1 MTGLPDP
8 SVHLVLG
15 SHPRYL
21 TIVRHLAGEGA
32 SLAGFAADERDRIE
46 VAVVEGFTN
55 VIRHGYGGKTDQ
67 RIEVRMSFPAGSL
80 SIEIEDWGR
89 FVDPSR
95 MVSRPLDEVRP
106 GGLGI
111 HLMKVA
117 MDRVEYRKNSHGG
130 TTLVLEKRR
139 VPTPGGALS

>member
-1 MTGLPDP
+1 MPGAPEP
-8 SVHLVLG
+8 CVQVALG

-21 TIVRHLAGEGA
+21 TLVRVLAGEA
-32 SLAGFAADERDRIE
+32 ATLAGFAPDERDRIE

-55 VIRHGYGGKTDQ
+55 VIRHGYDGRTDE
-67 RIEVRMSFPAGSL
+67 RIDVRLAFPPGAL
-80 SIEIEDWGR
+80 RIEIEDWGR

-95 MVSRPLDEVRP
+95 MVSRPLDQVRP

-111 HLMKVA
+111 HLMRVA
-117 MDRVEYRKNSHGG
+117 MDRVEYRENPHGG

-139 VPTPGGALS
+139 VPAPGGARS

>member
-1 MTGLPDP
+1 MTAGSDP
-8 SVHLVLG
+8 SIVLSLG
-15 SHPRYL
+15 SHPRFL
-21 TIVRHLAGEGA
+21 TLVRVVAGEGA
-32 SLAGFAADERDRIE
+32 ALAGFAPDERDRIE

-55 VIRHGYGGKTDQ
+55 VIRHGYGGRTDQ
-67 RIEVRMSFPAGSL
+67 RIDVRMSFPPGSL
-80 SIEIEDWGR
+80 RIEIEDWGR
-89 FVDPSR
+89 FVDPSK

-117 MDRVEYRKNSHGG
+117 MDRVEYRENPHGG

-139 VPTPGGALS
+139 VAAPGGARS